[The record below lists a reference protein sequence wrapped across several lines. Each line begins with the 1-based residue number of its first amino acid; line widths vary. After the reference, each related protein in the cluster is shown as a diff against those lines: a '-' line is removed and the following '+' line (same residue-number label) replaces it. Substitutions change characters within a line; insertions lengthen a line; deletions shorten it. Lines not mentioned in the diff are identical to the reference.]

1 MISFLNLFEKNEI
14 LCRMFTLRQ
23 TLKIQNMIKV
33 YEFGPY
39 DVHIYWNYTMEMRSV
54 HSANLHT
61 FYGLEWHA
69 VKVSKCWQDL
79 DYFL

>member
-54 HSANLHT
+54 HLLIFIHFMDWNDML
-61 FYGLEWHA
+61 
-69 VKVSKCWQDL
+69 
-79 DYFL
+79 